1 MKAIGRF
8 IRTTIVG
15 GVLFL
20 VPIVVMVLL
29 LGKAAQVADKI
40 VAPLA
45 ARIPMESIV
54 GFGTG
59 KLLAV
64 LLLVLVC
71 FLAGVLARTAAAGKA
86 TSRIESVLANL
97 PGYEF
102 VKALTTR
109 FLNAG
114 RRGGP
119 SGCPGAN
126 RRFLLA
132 VGMAGRASGRWNH
145 VAVYV
150 PGSPETQSGG
160 VYLIDQDR
168 IRITD
173 ISSRAA
179 YKTLKRYG
187 LGAKETVGK
196 RAGGPA
202 PGEPGETPKSG

>member
-1 MKAIGRF
+1 MKAIASF

-20 VPIVVMVLL
+20 VPIVIMMIL
-29 LGKAAQVADKI
+29 LGKAAQVAHKI

-45 ARIPMESIV
+45 ARIPMESIF

-64 LLLVLVC
+64 LLLILFC
-71 FLAGVLARTAAAGKA
+71 FLAGVLARTAAASKA
-86 TSRIESVLANL
+86 TSRIESVLSNL
-97 PGYEF
+97 PGYEY

-109 FLNAG
+109 LLNPDVEVD
-114 RRGGP
+114 RP
-119 SGCPGAN
+119 VV
-126 RRFLLA
+126 LA
-132 VGMAGRASGRWNH
+132 RIEDSCWQLGWLVERLEDGH

-150 PGSPETQSGG
+150 PGSPDTQSGG

-168 IRITD
+168 VRITD
-173 ISSRAA
+173 ISPAAA

-187 LGAKETVGK
+187 LGAKETVGE

-202 PGEPGETPKSG
+202 PGEPGEPPKSG